1 VTSASLTLQTLADAI
16 VAAGGPRYSFVD
28 NTFITDDETGG
39 EPGGNIRTVFL
50 YREDRVD
57 LVEGSVRTVT
67 DPADQ
72 ATDPNSP
79 FADSRLP
86 LVADFAFS
94 GETVTV
100 VTNHFTSKGGSAPLL
115 GAVQPPTNGGEDRR
129 LAQAEA
135 VNGFVDGLLRAD
147 SSTNVV
153 VLGDLNEFEFEEPI
167 RALEGADGALLNLTN
182 TLSENERYSYVFE
195 GNSQSLDHILASP
208 NLAAVARFDAVHV
221 NSEFAGNAS
230 DHDPLLARFD
240 VAGRALS
247 GGNGADGWR
256 AGASPTRSPA
266 APATTLSGGGGADSL
281 AGGNGDLLRGGSGRT
296 ASRAGTGTTRSR
308 ASRGRRA
315 GGRQRRQPLRF
326 RAGRRGRH
334 RARLPRRRPP
344 GPFRRLGPG
353 SDGGADAN
361 GDGALDTVVV
371 FSDADRPRCW
381 AWSMRGV
388 VRVSRT
394 APDGRRAAT
403 GRRARRR
410 ATSGGASRPRPA
422 ATRGRATR
430 PPRRDRRHTASMA
443 ASAASWRATG
453 GRAGDGRGRPSLPR
467 AAPPRIAEG
476 PGVFPPGPSH

>member
-1 VTSASLTLQTLADAI
+1 VAGHIVRNLNAPDILGLQEIQDNDGAATTGVTSASLTLQTLADAI

-167 RALEGADGALLNLTN
+167 RALEGADGALRNLTN

-221 NSEFAGNAS
+221 NSEFVDNAS

-247 GGNGADGWR
+247 GGNGADDLAGGGFADTASGGNGTDTLSGSGGADVLSGDNGDDLLAGGSGADALSGGPGDDTLEGGAGDDALEGGQGDDRFVFGPGAGSDTVLDFAEGDRLAGSVR
-256 AGASPTRSPA
+256 ARAKGSVWPA
-266 APATTLSGGGGADSL
+266 AAPLVGIGTSGGGGLD
-281 AGGNGDLLRGGSGRT
+281 GLRV
-296 ASRAGTGTTRSR
+296 
-308 ASRGRRA
+308 
-315 GGRQRRQPLRF
+315 L
-326 RAGRRGRH
+326 
-334 RARLPRRRPP
+334 
-344 GPFRRLGPG
+344 RLGG
-353 SDGGADAN
+353 
-361 GDGALDTVVV
+361 GDGA
-371 FSDADRPRCW
+371 AGAHRPGL
-381 AWSMRGV
+381 S
-388 VRVSRT
+388 
-394 APDGRRAAT
+394 
-403 GRRARRR
+403 
-410 ATSGGASRPRPA
+410 
-422 ATRGRATR
+422 
-430 PPRRDRRHTASMA
+430 
-443 ASAASWRATG
+443 
-453 GRAGDGRGRPSLPR
+453 
-467 AAPPRIAEG
+467 
-476 PGVFPPGPSH
+476 